1 MHKAPSTSLGMRSAG
16 SAFRRAARMPRNRLN
31 FGSGLRRPLGRP
43 NFVGSH
49 SLANESASSGDPVGL
64 CPTGQPRAAVPT
76 CFVALYAHVS
86 APFDCAQGRLLKP
99 CPSQKTRLWV
109 ARPIAKRRAGF
120 NYPTLTS
127 QKALCLGWGN
137 RQFLWEIKCIRSF
150 LGSHSPADHSASS
163 G

>member
-76 CFVALYAHVS
+76 CFVALYAALRLDGAS
-86 APFDCAQGRLLKP
+86 NRREQCFGTLRLRSGQAPEAVPFPKNALVGG
-99 CPSQKTRLWV
+99 PSYRE
-109 ARPIAKRRAGF
+109 AKGGF
-120 NYPTLTS
+120 
-127 QKALCLGWGN
+127 
-137 RQFLWEIKCIRSF
+137 
-150 LGSHSPADHSASS
+150 
-163 G
+163 